1 MVNMYTRLEIYI
13 KQQIR
18 ILKNYNNNNNNNNN
32 NKKTGEKLNLLFP
45 RCCNSMLQQI

>member
-1 MVNMYTRLEIYI
+1 MYTRLEIYI

-18 ILKNYNNNNNNNNN
+18 ILKNNNNNNN